1 MLQQGSRVSPL
12 HDVRSRGR
20 IFHIRKETHD
30 EVQYDLRA
38 DLPRCPVARV
48 RWELGEPDLT
58 DIRLD
63 RLVEIEEEG
72 NGSTPNS
79 IQS

>member
-20 IFHIRKETHD
+20 VVHIRKETHD
-30 EVQYDLRA
+30 ETQFDLRRG
-38 DLPRCPVARV
+38 LPRCPVAQV
-48 RWELGEPDLT
+48 RWETDFPELT

-63 RLVEIEEEG
+63 RLIEIEEEE
-72 NGSTPNS
+72 NHDREL
-79 IQS
+79 